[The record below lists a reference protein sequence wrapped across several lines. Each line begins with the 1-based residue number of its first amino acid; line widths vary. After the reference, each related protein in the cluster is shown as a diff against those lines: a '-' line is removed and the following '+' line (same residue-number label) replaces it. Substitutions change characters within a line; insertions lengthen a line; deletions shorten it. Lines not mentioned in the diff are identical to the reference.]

1 MDEDD
6 TDHEPSWFSKFV
18 QQLSG
23 IMIIIIIAGGIL
35 IFLCIFVFAKRQI
48 VRFAIRSPRGINTPG
63 TDASKVMKSELD
75 LELI

>member
-1 MDEDD
+1 MDEED
-6 TDHEPSWFSKFV
+6 TEPTWFSGFV

-35 IFLCIFVFAKRQI
+35 ICLLLFIFAKRQI

-63 TDASKVMKSELD
+63 ADASKVSKPHQQFRL
-75 LELI
+75 